1 MGVNRPTQPGE
12 SVLPQPSGSAVTA
25 FPRVGVN
32 RPTQS
37 GVDRVLRTV
46 LCTITPLITG
56 ANDRRFL
63 QELIP
68 DLKELF
74 MASRCSVMLLETPGD
89 IGSLLY
95 LEAHSGL
102 PETAVR
108 MKHHAGGVA
117 AQVLRMGQPTLIVD
131 DDGSFD
137 NRFAGIAP
145 RSGLGSSLCAPIA
158 TPQGAVFGVLNVTR
172 SGATA
177 EDALT
182 SRDLEVCDAIAMLI
196 GDSLERL
203 QSLDAERELRE
214 RVRAVEH
221 LSMLGEVAAGI
232 AHEIANPLASVRSN
246 IVALDEYLS
255 DLGPFFQTATGDAAT
270 MIADLPALMTEVQ
283 EGMSRIDEIIANMKS
298 MVRIQ
303 PDEQVDDVLRVT
315 DIVQGVAR
323 LARTRLRAALVI
335 DVDPSVHVLGRS
347 IDLTQILMNLVING
361 GDACEERT
369 RTDPIRAGVAPA
381 VRVTAAVVGDEVRI
395 DVIDNGIG
403 ISEEHLAKIF
413 QPLFSTKGGK
423 GTGLGLSIC
432 QRLIESLSGRLEV
445 ESAVGEGTTFSV
457 WLRKGAPITDVEAP
471 EPQ

>member
-1 MGVNRPTQPGE
+1 MSGE
-12 SVLPQPSGSAVTA
+12 PVLPQPPGPAITA

-37 GVDRVLRTV
+37 GADRVLRTV

-56 ANDRRFL
+56 ANDRRFM
-63 QELIP
+63 QELMP

-74 MASRCSVMLLETPGD
+74 MASRCSIMLLETPGD

-108 MKHHAGGVA
+108 KKHHAGGVA
-117 AQVLRMGQPTLIVD
+117 AQVLRQGQPTLIVD
-131 DDGSFD
+131 ADGTFD
-137 NRFAGIAP
+137 SRFAGIAP
-145 RSGLGSSLCAPIA
+145 RRDLGSSLCAPIA
-158 TPQGAVFGVLNVTR
+158 TPQGSVFGILNIAR

-177 EDALT
+177 AEALT

-203 QSLDAERELRE
+203 QSRDAERELRE

-246 IVALDEYLS
+246 IVALNEYLA
-255 DLGPFFQTATGDAAT
+255 DLAPFFTTASGEAAT

-283 EGMSRIDEIIANMKS
+283 EGMSRIDEIIDNMKS
-298 MVRIQ
+298 MVRTHR
-303 PDEQVDDVLRVT
+303 DEHLDDVLCVA
-315 DIVQGVAR
+315 DIMHSVAR
-323 LARTRLRAALVI
+323 LVRTRLRAAMVI
-335 DVDPSVHVLGRS
+335 DVDPSVHVLGRG
-347 IDLTQILMNLVING
+347 IDLTQILMNLIING
-361 GDACEERT
+361 GDACEERA
-369 RTDPIRAGVAPA
+369 RTDTARAGVPPE
-381 VRVTAAVVGDEVRI
+381 VRVTAGVVGDEVRI
-395 DVIDNGIG
+395 DVIDNGTG
-403 ISEEHLAKIF
+403 ISEENLVKVF

-432 QRLIESLSGRLEV
+432 KRLTESLSGRLEV
-445 ESAVGEGTTFSV
+445 ESTVGRGTTFRL
-457 WLRKGAPITDVEAP
+457 WLRRGMLSSAPAEAP
-471 EPQ
+471 DQA